1 MQKKKKEKVGIVP
14 VWFLI
19 VFKWYSSSFMLLLE
33 PRCEP
38 LTTKVIHLGLK
49 IMFVLKRREGS
60 RVECHLGCLYLF
72 LGSENEKIDHC

>member
-1 MQKKKKEKVGIVP
+1 
-14 VWFLI
+14 
-19 VFKWYSSSFMLLLE
+19 MLLLE